1 LGKRLRAFFKQD
13 KEKLPVDYFAEHY
26 VSVSEGEIKSWLKL
40 APTREFLRVVNEL
53 KKLEDSQVH
62 ISLAE
67 GRLEDADR
75 GNAALI
81 QLKEVL
87 GVPSIM
93 IENAKEE
100 D

>member
-1 LGKRLRAFFKQD
+1 MKRFNWFRQE
-13 KEKLPVDYFAEHY
+13 KEKLPVDYFAQHY
-26 VSVSEGEIKSWLKL
+26 VSISESEIKNWLKL
-40 APTREFLRVVNEL
+40 TPTREFLRVVNEL
-53 KKLEDSQVH
+53 RKLENSQVH
-62 ISLAE
+62 IGLAE

-75 GNAALI
+75 SNAGLV

-87 GVPSIM
+87 GIPSIM

>member
-1 LGKRLRAFFKQD
+1 MGKFRSFFKQE

-26 VSVSEGEIKSWLKL
+26 VSVSEGEIKCWLKL
-40 APTREFLRVVNEL
+40 KATREFLRVVNEL
-53 KKLEDSQVH
+53 RKLEDSQVH
-62 ISLAE
+62 IALGE

-87 GVPSIM
+87 GIPSIM

-100 D
+100 ED